1 MPISNA
7 AFVRSTVVLLI
18 AGMLA
23 LLGIVGTSLWLV
35 NKVQDYFT
43 GFIEVR
49 EARSAAADL
58 LSLLKD
64 AETGQRGF
72 IITGDSVSRPL

>member
-49 EARSAAADL
+49 TACTTELGGEAGPLDVRVT
-58 LSLLKD
+58 
-64 AETGQRGF
+64 TGRQR
-72 IITGDSVSRPL
+72 L